1 MAGRHR
7 KRPGLHVRIPQQ
19 RASRPVRIV
28 DARTRVEHLVP
39 AEVLAAHRLSYLTK
53 CGAVIL
59 AASLT
64 DPGRGRCAKCAR

>member
-7 KRPGLHVRIPQQ
+7 KRPGLHVQVPQQ
-19 RASRPVRIV
+19 RASRPVGIV
-28 DARTRVEHLVP
+28 DARTRIEHMVP

-53 CGAVIL
+53 CGAVIS

-64 DPGRGRCAKCAR
+64 EPGRGRCRECTR